1 VSLVIG
7 PSDYFRLVYKRRP
20 LNRNPDNKCDRGAV
34 ICFETSVQAINQSIN
49 QSTLG
54 REAPLSFPDFLAA
67 IFMTHFLSG
76 HARRT
81 KSYRSSGLFARAV
94 ETP

>member
-1 VSLVIG
+1 MSLVIG

-49 QSTLG
+49 LRARSASLVPRFSRGHFYDTLFIGSRST
-54 REAPLSFPDFLAA
+54 D
-67 IFMTHFLSG
+67 
-76 HARRT
+76 
-81 KSYRSSGLFARAV
+81 
-94 ETP
+94 